1 MKILITSPRLATA
14 LVASVLLSGCVG
26 TAPINN
32 AQTGSMIGAALGGV
46 AGNQFGSGD
55 GRTAMTILG
64 TVMGSYLGSQW
75 GTQLDARD
83 QQNLGQSI
91 YSGRPATWQNPNTG
105 YQYNV
110 NPGQVYRANVNNHS
124 TVCRPVTIVGTIDGR
139 NQNIQ
144 TQACQDSRGQWQLSR

>member
-1 MKILITSPRLATA
+1 MRTLINHSRLATA
-14 LVASVLLSGCVG
+14 LVASVLLSGCVD

-32 AQTGSMIGAALGGV
+32 TQTGSMIGAVLGGV
-46 AGNQFGSGD
+46 AGNQFGNGD
-55 GRTAMTILG
+55 GKTAMTIIG
-64 TVMGSYLGSQW
+64 TMMGSYLGSQW
-75 GTQLDARD
+75 GAQLDSRD

-110 NPGQVYRANVNNHS
+110 NPGQVYRASVNNQS

>member
-1 MKILITSPRLATA
+1 MKALMNYPRLATA
-14 LVASVLLSGCVG
+14 LAASILLSGCVG
-26 TAPINN
+26 TTPINN
-32 AQTGSMIGAALGGV
+32 AQTGSMVGAVLGGV
-46 AGNQFGSGD
+46 AGNQFGNGD
-55 GRTAMTILG
+55 GKTAMTILG

-110 NPGQVYRANVNNHS
+110 NPGQVYRASVNNQS

>member
-1 MKILITSPRLATA
+1 MKTPTISSRLTIAV
-14 LVASVLLSGCVG
+14 VASVVLSGCVG
-26 TAPINN
+26 TVPLNN
-32 AQTGSMIGAALGGV
+32 AQTGSAIGAVLGGV
-46 AGNQFGSGD
+46 AGNQFGGGD
-55 GRTAMTILG
+55 GKTAMTILG
-64 TVMGSYLGSQW
+64 TAVGSYLGSQW
-75 GTQLDARD
+75 GAQLDARD

-110 NPGQVYRANVNNHS
+110 NPGQVYRASVNNQS

-144 TQACQDSRGQWQLSR
+144 TQACQDSRGQWQLTR